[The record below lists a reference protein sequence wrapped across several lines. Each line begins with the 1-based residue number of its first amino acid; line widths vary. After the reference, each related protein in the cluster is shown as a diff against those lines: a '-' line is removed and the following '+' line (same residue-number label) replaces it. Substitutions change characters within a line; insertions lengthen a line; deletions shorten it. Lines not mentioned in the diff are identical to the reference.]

1 MKKIIIMSLIASANL
16 YAVSEIQ
23 LDKTVVS
30 STAGFEKPIIEENKN
45 VVLITAEQIEKK
57 QYTDV
62 ESILKDTPNVVIQE
76 TEFGPVVNLRGSGE
90 RSMSRVKTMVDGI
103 SITPLEEAMGT
114 LPINSIPVNSIE
126 RIEIIPG
133 GGAVLYGRGTT
144 GGVVN
149 IITKSNAGKDFVN
162 ADVKYGSYGTRDTGF
177 ALGQMIDENFYVNF
191 AGQYVNKNGYR
202 DNEELES
209 KSFNGGFDYKINDRH
224 RVKFQASHY
233 DDNSTSSAA
242 VEKSLL
248 EHNRKLAGE
257 NISADSERKSF
268 ALDYEYKPKDNL
280 TFYAN
285 AFKTKYERNFIQD
298 DTSDYILPPFSEK
311 MPFGVKLKN
320 LNSTMNGNF
329 IEETKG
335 VKLKSKYEYDRGTL
349 IFGYDYIAANLKR
362 NSFVS
367 TDKFAFKDAVLTD
380 KNTGKELS
388 GMEALLQGM
397 AGNSKGQVAVD
408 TLIDMDKDT
417 HAVYFLNDYKLTNKF
432 NLTTGLRYE
441 YSDYSGNRTSI
452 SKMYGSDYKGTMI
465 GGMLFGK
472 ENPKNLG
479 INTAEVDEETNNFAG
494 EIGLTYKYSDTGSV
508 YSRYE
513 RGFISPLPT
522 QLTNKINNGKTTE
535 YQNSNLDSET
545 IDSIEFGV
553 RDFIG
558 NSYVSATVFASQ
570 TNDEIAT
577 LDRNADNPATK
588 LWRFVNIGKTRRVGA
603 ELYSEQYFDK
613 LTLNQ
618 SVSYVNAEITKVGSV
633 NKDAGETYLEKG
645 DKVPM
650 VSDWKITLGAD
661 YKLTEKLSVGANYT
675 YNSGYERRELAENGE
690 VPKTTKISGYGVTD
704 AYVQYS
710 VNENFILKGGINNLF
725 NEEYNY
731 YETSST
737 SIPAPERNYYVAGS
751 IVL

>member
-1 MKKIIIMSLIASANL
+1 MKKIIIMSFIASANL

-45 VVLITAEQIEKK
+45 VVLITEEQIKKK
-57 QYTDV
+57 QYSDV

-76 TEFGPVVNLRGSGE
+76 TEFEPVVNLRGSGE

-103 SITPLEEAMGT
+103 AITPLEEAMGT
-114 LPINSIPVNSIE
+114 LPINSIPINSIE

-133 GGAVLYGRGTT
+133 GGAVLYGSGTT

-149 IITKSNAGKDFVN
+149 IITKSNIRENFVN
-162 ADVKYGSYGTRDTGF
+162 ADMKYGSYGTRDTGF
-177 ALGQMIDENFYVNF
+177 AIGQMIDKDFYVNF

-209 KSFNGGFDYKINDRH
+209 KSFNGGFDYKINEKH

-233 DDNSTSSAA
+233 DDNSTSSTA

-268 ALDYEYKPKDNL
+268 ALDYEYKAKDNL

-298 DTSDYILPPFSEK
+298 DTMSKEQTAEMIK
-311 MPFGVKLKN
+311 GNMPSSSAMINSIKIDKDVKGSMTGK
-320 LNSTMNGNF
+320 F
-329 IEETKG
+329 VEETEG
-335 VKLKSKYEYDRGTL
+335 VKLKSKYEYNRGTL
-349 IFGYDYIAANLKR
+349 IFGYDYTAANLKR
-362 NSFVS
+362 DSLVS
-367 TDKFAFKDAVLTD
+367 TEEF
-380 KNTGKELS
+380 TGKV
-388 GMEALLQGM
+388 M
-397 AGNSKGQVAVD
+397 GQNFKATFKTD
-408 TLIDMDKDT
+408 TFVDMDKDT
-417 HAVYFLNDYKLTNKF
+417 HAVYALNDYKLTDRL

-441 YSDYSGNRTSI
+441 YSKYDGNRLTNTKPNITIIRDNQQQIPMSIEVAPKTS
-452 SKMYGSDYKGTMI
+452 
-465 GGMLFGK
+465 
-472 ENPKNLG
+472 
-479 INTAEVDEETNNFAG
+479 EVDEETNNFAG

-535 YQNSNLDSET
+535 YQSSNLDSET

-558 NSYVSATVFASQ
+558 NSYVSATIFASQ

-661 YKLTEKLSVGANYT
+661 YKLTDKLSVGAGYT
-675 YNSGYERRELAENGE
+675 YNSGYERRELAESGK
-690 VPKTTKISGYGVTD
+690 VPKTTKISGYGVAD
-704 AYVQYS
+704 AYIQYS
-710 VNENFILKGGINNLF
+710 VNDNFILKGGVNNLF

-737 SIPAPERNYYVAGS
+737 SIPAPERNYYIAGS

>member
-1 MKKIIIMSLIASANL
+1 MKKIIIMSFIASANL

-45 VVLITAEQIEKK
+45 VVLITEEQIKKK
-57 QYTDV
+57 QYSDV

-103 SITPLEEAMGT
+103 AITPLEEAMGT
-114 LPINSIPVNSIE
+114 LPINSIPINSIE

-133 GGAVLYGRGTT
+133 GGAVLYGSGTT

-149 IITKSNAGKDFVN
+149 IITKSNIRENFVN
-162 ADVKYGSYGTRDTGF
+162 ADMKYGSYGTRDTGF
-177 ALGQMIDENFYVNF
+177 AIGQMIDKDFYVNF

-209 KSFNGGFDYKINDRH
+209 KSFNGGFDYKINEKH

-233 DDNSTSSAA
+233 DDNSTSSIA

-268 ALDYEYKPKDNL
+268 ALDYEYKAKDNL

-298 DTSDYILPPFSEK
+298 DTMSKEQTAEMIK
-311 MPFGVKLKN
+311 GNMPSSSAMINSIKIDKDVKGSMTGK
-320 LNSTMNGNF
+320 F
-329 IEETKG
+329 VEETEG
-335 VKLKSKYEYDRGTL
+335 VKLKSKYEYNRGTL
-349 IFGYDYIAANLKR
+349 IFGYDYTVANLKR
-362 NSFVS
+362 DSLVS
-367 TDKFAFKDAVLTD
+367 TEEF
-380 KNTGKELS
+380 TGKV
-388 GMEALLQGM
+388 M
-397 AGNSKGQVAVD
+397 GQNFKATFKTD
-408 TLIDMDKDT
+408 TFVDMDKDT
-417 HAVYFLNDYKLTNKF
+417 HAVYALNDYKLTDRL

-441 YSDYSGNRTSI
+441 YSKYDGNRLTNTKPNITIIRDNQQQIPMSIEVAPKTS
-452 SKMYGSDYKGTMI
+452 
-465 GGMLFGK
+465 
-472 ENPKNLG
+472 
-479 INTAEVDEETNNFAG
+479 EVDEETNNFAG

-522 QLTNKINNGKTTE
+522 QLTNKINNRKTTE
-535 YQNSNLDSET
+535 YQSSNLDSET

-558 NSYVSATVFASQ
+558 NSYVSATIFASQ

-661 YKLTEKLSVGANYT
+661 YKLTDKLSVGAGYT
-675 YNSGYERRELAENGE
+675 YNSGYERRELAESGK
-690 VPKTTKISGYGVTD
+690 VPKTTKISGYGVAD
-704 AYVQYS
+704 AYIQYS
-710 VNENFILKGGINNLF
+710 VNDNFILKGGVNNLF

-737 SIPAPERNYYVAGS
+737 SIPAPERNYYIAGS

>member
-133 GGAVLYGRGTT
+133 GGAVLYGSGTT

-367 TDKFAFKDAVLTD
+367 TDKFAFKDAVLAD

-408 TLIDMDKDT
+408 TLIDMDK
-417 HAVYFLNDYKLTNKF
+417 
-432 NLTTGLRYE
+432 
-441 YSDYSGNRTSI
+441 
-452 SKMYGSDYKGTMI
+452 
-465 GGMLFGK
+465 
-472 ENPKNLG
+472 
-479 INTAEVDEETNNFAG
+479 
-494 EIGLTYKYSDTGSV
+494 
-508 YSRYE
+508 
-513 RGFISPLPT
+513 
-522 QLTNKINNGKTTE
+522 
-535 YQNSNLDSET
+535 
-545 IDSIEFGV
+545 
-553 RDFIG
+553 
-558 NSYVSATVFASQ
+558 
-570 TNDEIAT
+570 
-577 LDRNADNPATK
+577 
-588 LWRFVNIGKTRRVGA
+588 
-603 ELYSEQYFDK
+603 
-613 LTLNQ
+613 
-618 SVSYVNAEITKVGSV
+618 
-633 NKDAGETYLEKG
+633 
-645 DKVPM
+645 
-650 VSDWKITLGAD
+650 
-661 YKLTEKLSVGANYT
+661 
-675 YNSGYERRELAENGE
+675 
-690 VPKTTKISGYGVTD
+690 
-704 AYVQYS
+704 
-710 VNENFILKGGINNLF
+710 
-725 NEEYNY
+725 
-731 YETSST
+731 
-737 SIPAPERNYYVAGS
+737 
-751 IVL
+751 

>member
-1 MKKIIIMSLIASANL
+1 MKKIIIMSLIVSANL

-103 SITPLEEAMGT
+103 PITPLEEAMGT

-133 GGAVLYGRGTT
+133 GGAVLYGSGTT

-233 DDNSTSSAA
+233 DDNSTSSVA
-242 VEKSLL
+242 VEKYIL

-367 TDKFAFKDAVLTD
+367 TDKFAFKDAVLAD

-479 INTAEVDEETNNFAG
+479 INPAEVDEETNNFAG

-522 QLTNKINNGKTTE
+522 QLTNKTKEG

-675 YNSGYERRELAENGE
+675 YNSGYERRELAGNGE

-704 AYVQYS
+704 AYIQYS

>member
-1 MKKIIIMSLIASANL
+1 MKKIIIMSLIVSANL

-103 SITPLEEAMGT
+103 PITPLEEAMGT

-133 GGAVLYGRGTT
+133 GGAVLYGSGTT

-149 IITKSNAGKDFVN
+149 IITKSNAGKNFVN

-285 AFKTKYERNFIQD
+285 AFKTKYERNFVQD

-349 IFGYDYIAANLKR
+349 IFGYDYTAANLKR

-522 QLTNKINNGKTTE
+522 QLTNKTKEG

-675 YNSGYERRELAENGE
+675 YNSGYERRELAVKGE
-690 VPKTTKISGYGVTD
+690 APKTTKISGYGVAD

>member
-1 MKKIIIMSLIASANL
+1 MKKIIIMSFIASANL

-45 VVLITAEQIEKK
+45 VVLITEEQIKKK
-57 QYTDV
+57 QYSDV

-103 SITPLEEAMGT
+103 AITPLEEAMGT
-114 LPINSIPVNSIE
+114 LPINSIPINSIE

-133 GGAVLYGRGTT
+133 GGAVLYGSGTT

-149 IITKSNAGKDFVN
+149 IITKSNIRENFVN
-162 ADVKYGSYGTRDTGF
+162 ADMKYGSYGTRDTGF
-177 ALGQMIDENFYVNF
+177 AIGQMIDKDFYVNF

-209 KSFNGGFDYKINDRH
+209 KSFNGGFDYKINEKH

-233 DDNSTSSAA
+233 DDNSTSSTA

-268 ALDYEYKPKDNL
+268 ALDYEYKAKDNL

-298 DTSDYILPPFSEK
+298 DTMSKEQTAEMIK
-311 MPFGVKLKN
+311 GNMPSSSAMINSIKIDKDVKGSMTGK
-320 LNSTMNGNF
+320 F
-329 IEETKG
+329 VEETEG
-335 VKLKSKYEYDRGTL
+335 VKLKSKYEYNRGTL
-349 IFGYDYIAANLKR
+349 IFGYDYTAANLKR
-362 NSFVS
+362 DSLVS
-367 TDKFAFKDAVLTD
+367 TEEF
-380 KNTGKELS
+380 TGKV
-388 GMEALLQGM
+388 M
-397 AGNSKGQVAVD
+397 GQNFKATFKTD
-408 TLIDMDKDT
+408 TFVDMDKDT
-417 HAVYFLNDYKLTNKF
+417 HAVYALNDYKLTDRL

-441 YSDYSGNRTSI
+441 YSKYDGNRLTNTKPNITIIRDNQQQIPMSIEVAPKTS
-452 SKMYGSDYKGTMI
+452 
-465 GGMLFGK
+465 
-472 ENPKNLG
+472 
-479 INTAEVDEETNNFAG
+479 EVDEETNNFAG

-535 YQNSNLDSET
+535 YQSSNLDSET

-558 NSYVSATVFASQ
+558 NSYVSATIFASQ

-588 LWRFVNIGKTRRVGA
+588 LWRFVNIGKTRRVGT

-661 YKLTEKLSVGANYT
+661 YKLTDKLSVGAGYT
-675 YNSGYERRELAENGE
+675 YNSGYERRELAESGK
-690 VPKTTKISGYGVTD
+690 VPKTTKISGYGVAD
-704 AYVQYS
+704 AYIQYS
-710 VNENFILKGGINNLF
+710 VNDNFILKGGVNNLF

-737 SIPAPERNYYVAGS
+737 SIPAPERNYYIAGS

>member
-133 GGAVLYGRGTT
+133 GGAVLYGSGTT

-149 IITKSNAGKDFVN
+149 IITKSNAGKNFVN

-177 ALGQMIDENFYVNF
+177 ALGQMIDKNFYINF

-202 DNEELES
+202 DNDELES

-233 DDNSTSSAA
+233 DDNSTSSTA
-242 VEKSLL
+242 VEKYLL
-248 EHNRKLAGE
+248 KHNRKLAGE

-285 AFKTKYERNFIQD
+285 AFKTKYERNFVQD
-298 DTSDYILPPFSEK
+298 DTMSKEQTAEMIKGNIPSSSPMMEAIKNSIKIDND
-311 MPFGVKLKN
+311 VKGSMTGK
-320 LNSTMNGNF
+320 F
-329 IEETKG
+329 VEETKG
-335 VKLKSKYEYDRGTL
+335 VKLKSKYEYDKGTL
-349 IFGYDYIAANLKR
+349 IFGYDYTTANLKR
-362 NSFVS
+362 DSFVS
-367 TDKFAFKDAVLTD
+367 TEKFKGSATAPFMPIPISFTAAFTTD
-380 KNTGKELS
+380 TF
-388 GMEALLQGM
+388 
-397 AGNSKGQVAVD
+397 VD
-408 TLIDMDKDT
+408 MNKDT
-417 HAVYFLNDYKLTNKF
+417 HAVYALNDYKLTDRL

-441 YSDYSGNRTSI
+441 YSKYDGNRLTNTKPEVSIMPKPISVSKTS
-452 SKMYGSDYKGTMI
+452 
-465 GGMLFGK
+465 
-472 ENPKNLG
+472 
-479 INTAEVDEETNNFAG
+479 EVDEETNNFAG

-522 QLTNKINNGKTTE
+522 QLTNKTKEG

-690 VPKTTKISGYGVTD
+690 VPKTTKISGYEVTD

-710 VNENFILKGGINNLF
+710 VNENFILKA
-725 NEEYNY
+725 E
-731 YETSST
+731 
-737 SIPAPERNYYVAGS
+737 
-751 IVL
+751 

>member
-133 GGAVLYGRGTT
+133 GGAVLYGSGTT

-202 DNEELES
+202 DNDELES

-285 AFKTKYERNFIQD
+285 AFKTKYERNFVQD
-298 DTSDYILPPFSEK
+298 DTMTANEVADMIMGTG
-311 MPFGVKLKN
+311 MPFKPTIDNDVKGSMTGK
-320 LNSTMNGNF
+320 F
-329 IEETKG
+329 VEETKG
-335 VKLKSKYEYDRGTL
+335 VKLKSKYEYDKGTL
-349 IFGYDYIAANLKR
+349 IFGYDYTTANLKR
-362 NSFVS
+362 DSFVN
-367 TDKFAFKDAVLTD
+367 TKEF
-380 KNTGKELS
+380 TGKV
-388 GMEALLQGM
+388 M
-397 AGNSKGQVAVD
+397 GQNFKATFKTD
-408 TLIDMDKDT
+408 TFVDMDKDT
-417 HAVYFLNDYKLTNKF
+417 HAVYALNDYKLTDRL

-441 YSDYSGNRTSI
+441 YSKYDGNRLTNT
-452 SKMYGSDYKGTMI
+452 KPDVTMI
-465 GGMLFGK
+465 MGNQERPMPMSV
-472 ENPKNLG
+472 NPK
-479 INTAEVDEETNNFAG
+479 TSEVDEETNNFAG

-522 QLTNKINNGKTTE
+522 QLTNKTKEG

-570 TNDEIAT
+570 TNDEIAI

-675 YNSGYERRELAENGE
+675 YNSGYERRELAGNGE

-704 AYVQYS
+704 AYIQYS

>member
-133 GGAVLYGRGTT
+133 GGAVLYGSGTT

-202 DNEELES
+202 DNDELES

-285 AFKTKYERNFIQD
+285 AFKTKYERNFVQD
-298 DTSDYILPPFSEK
+298 DTSVYILPPFSEK
-311 MPFGVKLKN
+311 MPYGVKLKN

-329 IEETKG
+329 IEETEG
-335 VKLKSKYEYDRGTL
+335 IKLKSKYEYDRGTL
-349 IFGYDYIAANLKR
+349 IFGYDYTAANLKR

-380 KNTGKELS
+380 KNTGKELPN
-388 GMEALLQGM
+388 MKPVLETM
-397 AGNSKGQVAVD
+397 AENSKGQVAVD

-417 HAVYFLNDYKLTNKF
+417 HAVYFLNDYRLTNKL

-704 AYVQYS
+704 AYIQYS

>member
-1 MKKIIIMSLIASANL
+1 MKKIIIMSFIASANL

-45 VVLITAEQIEKK
+45 VVLITEEQIKKK
-57 QYTDV
+57 QYSDV

-103 SITPLEEAMGT
+103 AITPLEEAMGT

-133 GGAVLYGRGTT
+133 GGAVLYGSGTT

-149 IITKSNAGKDFVN
+149 IITKSNIRENFVN
-162 ADVKYGSYGTRDTGF
+162 ADMKYGSYGTRDTGF
-177 ALGQMIDENFYVNF
+177 AIGQMIDKDFYVNF

-209 KSFNGGFDYKINDRH
+209 KSFNGGFDYKINEKH

-233 DDNSTSSAA
+233 DDNSTSSTA

-268 ALDYEYKPKDNL
+268 ALDYEYKAKDNL

-298 DTSDYILPPFSEK
+298 DTMSKEQTAEMIK
-311 MPFGVKLKN
+311 GNMPSSSAMINSIKIDKDVKGSMTGK
-320 LNSTMNGNF
+320 F
-329 IEETKG
+329 VEETEG
-335 VKLKSKYEYDRGTL
+335 VKLKSKYEYNRGTL
-349 IFGYDYIAANLKR
+349 IFGYDYTAANLKR
-362 NSFVS
+362 DSLVS
-367 TDKFAFKDAVLTD
+367 TEEF
-380 KNTGKELS
+380 TGKV
-388 GMEALLQGM
+388 M
-397 AGNSKGQVAVD
+397 GQNFKATFKTD
-408 TLIDMDKDT
+408 TFVDMDKDT
-417 HAVYFLNDYKLTNKF
+417 HAVYALNDYKLTDRL

-441 YSDYSGNRTSI
+441 YSKYDGNRLTNTKPNITIIRDNQQQIPMSIEVAPKTS
-452 SKMYGSDYKGTMI
+452 
-465 GGMLFGK
+465 
-472 ENPKNLG
+472 
-479 INTAEVDEETNNFAG
+479 EVDEETNNFAG

-535 YQNSNLDSET
+535 YQSSNLDSET

-558 NSYVSATVFASQ
+558 NSYVSATIFASQ

-661 YKLTEKLSVGANYT
+661 YKLTDKLSVGAGYT
-675 YNSGYERRELAENGE
+675 YNSGYERRELAESGK
-690 VPKTTKISGYGVTD
+690 VPKTTKISGYGVAD
-704 AYVQYS
+704 AYIQYS
-710 VNENFILKGGINNLF
+710 VNDNFILKGGVNNLF

-737 SIPAPERNYYVAGS
+737 SIPAPERNYYIAGS

>member
-133 GGAVLYGRGTT
+133 GGAVLYGSGTT

-202 DNEELES
+202 DNDELES

-268 ALDYEYKPKDNL
+268 ALDYEYKAKDNL

-285 AFKTKYERNFIQD
+285 AFKTKYERNFVQD
-298 DTSDYILPPFSEK
+298 DTMTANEVVDMIMGTG
-311 MPFGVKLKN
+311 MPFKPTIDNDVKGSMTGK
-320 LNSTMNGNF
+320 F
-329 IEETKG
+329 VEETKG
-335 VKLKSKYEYDRGTL
+335 VKLKSKYEYDKGTL
-349 IFGYDYIAANLKR
+349 IFGYDYTTANLKR
-362 NSFVS
+362 DSFVNTEEFKGS
-367 TDKFAFKDAVLTD
+367 AMFMPFKATFTTDTFV
-380 KNTGKELS
+380 
-388 GMEALLQGM
+388 
-397 AGNSKGQVAVD
+397 
-408 TLIDMDKDT
+408 DMDKDT
-417 HAVYFLNDYKLTNKF
+417 HAVYTLNDYKLTDRL

-441 YSDYSGNRTSI
+441 YSKYDGNRLTNTKPDVNISGKPMPMSVAPKTS
-452 SKMYGSDYKGTMI
+452 
-465 GGMLFGK
+465 
-472 ENPKNLG
+472 
-479 INTAEVDEETNNFAG
+479 EVDEETNNFAG

-675 YNSGYERRELAENGE
+675 YNSGYERRELAGNGE

-704 AYVQYS
+704 AYIQYS

>member
-1 MKKIIIMSLIASANL
+1 MKKIIIMSFIASANL

-45 VVLITAEQIEKK
+45 VVLITEEQIKKK
-57 QYTDV
+57 QYSDV

-103 SITPLEEAMGT
+103 AITPLEEAMGT

-133 GGAVLYGRGTT
+133 GGAVLYGSGTT

-149 IITKSNAGKDFVN
+149 IITKSNIRENFVN
-162 ADVKYGSYGTRDTGF
+162 ADMKYGSYGTRDTGF
-177 ALGQMIDENFYVNF
+177 AIGQMIDKDFYVNF

-209 KSFNGGFDYKINDRH
+209 KSFNGGFDYKINEKH

-233 DDNSTSSAA
+233 DDNSTSSTA

-268 ALDYEYKPKDNL
+268 ALDYEYKAKDNL

-298 DTSDYILPPFSEK
+298 DTMSKEQTAEMIK
-311 MPFGVKLKN
+311 GNMPSSSAMINSIKIDKDVKGSMTGK
-320 LNSTMNGNF
+320 F
-329 IEETKG
+329 VEETEG
-335 VKLKSKYEYDRGTL
+335 VKLKSKYEYNRGTL
-349 IFGYDYIAANLKR
+349 IFGYDYTAANLKR
-362 NSFVS
+362 DSLVS
-367 TDKFAFKDAVLTD
+367 TEEF
-380 KNTGKELS
+380 TGKV
-388 GMEALLQGM
+388 M
-397 AGNSKGQVAVD
+397 GQNFKATFKTD
-408 TLIDMDKDT
+408 TFVNMDKDT
-417 HAVYFLNDYKLTNKF
+417 HAVYALNDYKLTDRL

-441 YSDYSGNRTSI
+441 YSRYDGNRLTNTKPNITIIRDNQQQIPMSIEVAPKTS
-452 SKMYGSDYKGTMI
+452 
-465 GGMLFGK
+465 
-472 ENPKNLG
+472 
-479 INTAEVDEETNNFAG
+479 EVDEETNNFAG

-535 YQNSNLDSET
+535 YQSSNLDSET

-558 NSYVSATVFASQ
+558 NSYVSATIFASQ

-661 YKLTEKLSVGANYT
+661 YKLTDKLSVGAGYT
-675 YNSGYERRELAENGE
+675 YNSGYERRELAESGK
-690 VPKTTKISGYGVTD
+690 VPKTTKISGYGVAD
-704 AYVQYS
+704 AYIQYS
-710 VNENFILKGGINNLF
+710 VNDNFILKGGVNNLF

-737 SIPAPERNYYVAGS
+737 SIPAPERNYYIAGS

>member
-1 MKKIIIMSLIASANL
+1 MKKIIIMSLIVSANL

-133 GGAVLYGRGTT
+133 GGAVLYGSGTT

-202 DNEELES
+202 DNDELES

-224 RVKFQASHY
+224 RIKFQASHY

-285 AFKTKYERNFIQD
+285 AFKTKYERNFVQD
-298 DTSDYILPPFSEK
+298 DTMSKEQTAEMIKGNIPSSSPMMEAIKNSIKIDND
-311 MPFGVKLKN
+311 VKGSMTGK
-320 LNSTMNGNF
+320 F
-329 IEETKG
+329 VEETKG
-335 VKLKSKYEYDRGTL
+335 VKLKSKYEYDKGTL
-349 IFGYDYIAANLKR
+349 IFGYDYTTANLKR
-362 NSFVS
+362 DSFVS
-367 TDKFAFKDAVLTD
+367 TEKFKGSATAPFIPIPISFTAAFTTD
-380 KNTGKELS
+380 TF
-388 GMEALLQGM
+388 
-397 AGNSKGQVAVD
+397 VD
-408 TLIDMDKDT
+408 MNKDT
-417 HAVYFLNDYKLTNKF
+417 HAVYALNDYKLTDRL

-441 YSDYSGNRTSI
+441 YSKYDGNRLTNTKPEVSIMPKPISVSKTS
-452 SKMYGSDYKGTMI
+452 
-465 GGMLFGK
+465 
-472 ENPKNLG
+472 
-479 INTAEVDEETNNFAG
+479 EVDEETNNFAG

-522 QLTNKINNGKTTE
+522 QLTNKTKEG

-618 SVSYVNAEITKVGSV
+618 SVSYVNAEIIKVGSV

-675 YNSGYERRELAENGE
+675 YNSGYERRELAGNGE

>member
-133 GGAVLYGRGTT
+133 GGAVLYGSGTT

-202 DNEELES
+202 DNDELES

-242 VEKSLL
+242 VEKYLL

-285 AFKTKYERNFIQD
+285 AFKTKYERNFVQD
-298 DTSDYILPPFSEK
+298 DTMTANEVADMIMGTG
-311 MPFGVKLKN
+311 MPFKPTIDNDVKGSMTGK
-320 LNSTMNGNF
+320 F
-329 IEETKG
+329 VEETEG

-349 IFGYDYIAANLKR
+349 IFGYDYTTANLKR
-362 NSFVS
+362 DSFVS
-367 TDKFAFKDAVLTD
+367 TEEFTGSVAMGPTNKIPFKATFTTD
-380 KNTGKELS
+380 TF
-388 GMEALLQGM
+388 
-397 AGNSKGQVAVD
+397 V
-408 TLIDMDKDT
+408 DMDKDT
-417 HAVYFLNDYKLTNKF
+417 HAVYALNDYKLTDRL

-441 YSDYSGNRTSI
+441 YSKYDGNRLTNT
-452 SKMYGSDYKGTMI
+452 KPDVTMI
-465 GGMLFGK
+465 MGSQEIPMPMSVA
-472 ENPKNLG
+472 PK
-479 INTAEVDEETNNFAG
+479 TSEVDEETNNFAG

-522 QLTNKINNGKTTE
+522 QLTNKTSSG
-535 YQNSNLDSET
+535 YQSSNLDSET

-558 NSYVSATVFASQ
+558 NSYVSATIFASQ

-588 LWRFVNIGKTRRVGA
+588 LWRFVNIGKTRRIGA

-618 SVSYVNAEITKVGSV
+618 SVSYVNAEITKAGSV
-633 NKDAGETYLEKG
+633 NTGENYLEKG

-661 YKLTEKLSVGANYT
+661 YKLTEKLSIGANYT
-675 YNSGYERRELAENGE
+675 YNSGYERRELAGNGE
-690 VPKTTKISGYGVTD
+690 VPKTTKISGYGVAD

>member
-1 MKKIIIMSLIASANL
+1 MKKIIIMSLIVSANL

-133 GGAVLYGRGTT
+133 GGAVLYGSGTT

-149 IITKSNAGKDFVN
+149 IITKSNAGKNFVN

-233 DDNSTSSAA
+233 GDNSTSSAA

-268 ALDYEYKPKDNL
+268 ALDYEYKAKDNL

-285 AFKTKYERNFIQD
+285 AFKTKYERNFVQD
-298 DTSDYILPPFSEK
+298 DTMTANEVADMIMGTG
-311 MPFGVKLKN
+311 MPFKPTIDNDVKGSMK
-320 LNSTMNGNF
+320 GKF
-329 IEETKG
+329 VEETEG
-335 VKLKSKYEYDRGTL
+335 VKLKSKYEYDKGTL
-349 IFGYDYIAANLKR
+349 IFGYDYTTANLKR
-362 NSFVS
+362 DSFVS
-367 TDKFAFKDAVLTD
+367 TDEFNGSVAMGPAKIPFKATFTTD
-380 KNTGKELS
+380 TF
-388 GMEALLQGM
+388 
-397 AGNSKGQVAVD
+397 V
-408 TLIDMDKDT
+408 DMDKDT
-417 HAVYFLNDYKLTNKF
+417 HAVYALNDYKLTDRL

-441 YSDYSGNRTSI
+441 YSKYDGNRLTNT
-452 SKMYGSDYKGTMI
+452 KPDVTMI
-465 GGMLFGK
+465 MGNQEIPMSMSVA
-472 ENPKNLG
+472 PK
-479 INTAEVDEETNNFAG
+479 TSEVDEETNNFAG

-618 SVSYVNAEITKVGSV
+618 SISYVNAEITKVGSV

-675 YNSGYERRELAENGE
+675 YNSGYERRELAGNGE

-704 AYVQYS
+704 AYIQYS

>member
-133 GGAVLYGRGTT
+133 GGAVLYGSGTT

-285 AFKTKYERNFIQD
+285 AFKTKYERNFVQD
-298 DTSDYILPPFSEK
+298 DTMSKEQTAEMIKGNIPSSSPMMEAIKNSIKIDND
-311 MPFGVKLKN
+311 VKGSMTGK
-320 LNSTMNGNF
+320 F
-329 IEETKG
+329 VEETKG
-335 VKLKSKYEYDRGTL
+335 VKLKSKYEYDKGTL
-349 IFGYDYIAANLKR
+349 IFGYDYTTANLKR
-362 NSFVS
+362 DSFVS
-367 TDKFAFKDAVLTD
+367 TEKFKGSATAPFMPIPISFTAAFTTD
-380 KNTGKELS
+380 TF
-388 GMEALLQGM
+388 
-397 AGNSKGQVAVD
+397 VD
-408 TLIDMDKDT
+408 MNKDT
-417 HAVYFLNDYKLTNKF
+417 HAVYALNDYKLTDRL

-441 YSDYSGNRTSI
+441 YSKYDGNRLTNTKPEVSIMPKPISVSKTS
-452 SKMYGSDYKGTMI
+452 
-465 GGMLFGK
+465 
-472 ENPKNLG
+472 
-479 INTAEVDEETNNFAG
+479 EVDEETNNFAG

-522 QLTNKINNGKTTE
+522 QLTNKTKEG

-618 SVSYVNAEITKVGSV
+618 SVSYVNAEIIKVGSV

>member
-1 MKKIIIMSLIASANL
+1 MKKIIIMSFIASANL

-45 VVLITAEQIEKK
+45 VVLITEEQIKKK
-57 QYTDV
+57 QYSDV

-103 SITPLEEAMGT
+103 AITPLEEAMGT

-133 GGAVLYGRGTT
+133 GGAVLYGSGTT

-149 IITKSNAGKDFVN
+149 IIKKSNIRENFVN
-162 ADVKYGSYGTRDTGF
+162 ADMKYGSYGTRDTGF
-177 ALGQMIDENFYVNF
+177 AIGQMIDKDFYVNF

-209 KSFNGGFDYKINDRH
+209 KSFNGGFDYKINEKH

-233 DDNSTSSAA
+233 DDNSTSSTA

-268 ALDYEYKPKDNL
+268 ALDYEYKAKDNL

-298 DTSDYILPPFSEK
+298 DTMSKEQTAEMIK
-311 MPFGVKLKN
+311 GNMPSSSAMINSIKIDKDVKGSMTGK
-320 LNSTMNGNF
+320 F
-329 IEETKG
+329 VEETEG
-335 VKLKSKYEYDRGTL
+335 VKLKSKYEYNRGTL
-349 IFGYDYIAANLKR
+349 IFGYDYTAANLKR
-362 NSFVS
+362 DSLVS
-367 TDKFAFKDAVLTD
+367 TEEF
-380 KNTGKELS
+380 TGKV
-388 GMEALLQGM
+388 M
-397 AGNSKGQVAVD
+397 GQNFKATFKTD
-408 TLIDMDKDT
+408 TFVDMDKDT
-417 HAVYFLNDYKLTNKF
+417 HAVYALNDYKLTDRL

-441 YSDYSGNRTSI
+441 YSKYDGNRLTNTKPNITIIRDNQQQIPMSIEVAPKTS
-452 SKMYGSDYKGTMI
+452 
-465 GGMLFGK
+465 
-472 ENPKNLG
+472 
-479 INTAEVDEETNNFAG
+479 EVDEETNNFAG

-535 YQNSNLDSET
+535 YQSSNLDSET

-661 YKLTEKLSVGANYT
+661 YKLTDKLSVGAGYT
-675 YNSGYERRELAENGE
+675 YNSGYERRELAESGK
-690 VPKTTKISGYGVTD
+690 VPKTTKISGYGVAD
-704 AYVQYS
+704 AYIQYS
-710 VNENFILKGGINNLF
+710 VNDNFILKGGVNNLF

-737 SIPAPERNYYVAGS
+737 SIPAPERNYYIAGS

>member
-133 GGAVLYGRGTT
+133 GGAVLYGSGTT

-202 DNEELES
+202 DNDELES

-224 RVKFQASHY
+224 RIKFQASHY

-285 AFKTKYERNFIQD
+285 AFKTKYERNFVQD
-298 DTSDYILPPFSEK
+298 DTMSKEQTAEMIKGNIPSSSPMMEAIKNSIKIDND
-311 MPFGVKLKN
+311 VKGSMTGK
-320 LNSTMNGNF
+320 F
-329 IEETKG
+329 VEETEG
-335 VKLKSKYEYDRGTL
+335 VKLKSKYEYDKGTL
-349 IFGYDYIAANLKR
+349 IFGYDYTTANLKR
-362 NSFVS
+362 DSFVNTEEFKGS
-367 TDKFAFKDAVLTD
+367 AMFMPFKATFTTDTFV
-380 KNTGKELS
+380 
-388 GMEALLQGM
+388 
-397 AGNSKGQVAVD
+397 
-408 TLIDMDKDT
+408 DMDKDT
-417 HAVYFLNDYKLTNKF
+417 HAVYTLNDYKLTDRL

-441 YSDYSGNRTSI
+441 YSKYDGNRLTNT
-452 SKMYGSDYKGTMI
+452 KPDVTMI
-465 GGMLFGK
+465 MGNQERPLPIPVA
-472 ENPKNLG
+472 PK
-479 INTAEVDEETNNFAG
+479 TSEVDEETNNFAG

-675 YNSGYERRELAENGE
+675 YNSGYERRELAGNGE

-704 AYVQYS
+704 AYIQYS

>member
-1 MKKIIIMSLIASANL
+1 MKKIIIMSFIASANL

-45 VVLITAEQIEKK
+45 VVLITEEQIKKK
-57 QYTDV
+57 QYSDV

-103 SITPLEEAMGT
+103 AITPLEEAMGT

-133 GGAVLYGRGTT
+133 GGAVLYGSGTT

-149 IITKSNAGKDFVN
+149 IITKSNIRENFVN
-162 ADVKYGSYGTRDTGF
+162 ADMKYGSYGTRDTGF
-177 ALGQMIDENFYVNF
+177 AIGQMIDKDFYVNF

-209 KSFNGGFDYKINDRH
+209 KSFNGGFDYKINEKH

-233 DDNSTSSAA
+233 DDNSTSSTA

-268 ALDYEYKPKDNL
+268 ALDYEYKAKDNL

-298 DTSDYILPPFSEK
+298 DTMSKEQTAEMIK
-311 MPFGVKLKN
+311 GNMPSSSAMINSIKIDKDVKGSMAGK
-320 LNSTMNGNF
+320 F
-329 IEETKG
+329 VEETEG
-335 VKLKSKYEYDRGTL
+335 VKLKSKYEYNRGTL
-349 IFGYDYIAANLKR
+349 IFGYDYTAANLKR
-362 NSFVS
+362 DSLVS
-367 TDKFAFKDAVLTD
+367 TEEF
-380 KNTGKELS
+380 TGKV
-388 GMEALLQGM
+388 M
-397 AGNSKGQVAVD
+397 GQNFKATFKTD
-408 TLIDMDKDT
+408 TFVDMDKDT
-417 HAVYFLNDYKLTNKF
+417 HAVYALNDYKLTDRL

-441 YSDYSGNRTSI
+441 YSKYDGNRLTNTKPNITIIRDNQQQIPMSIEVAPKTS
-452 SKMYGSDYKGTMI
+452 
-465 GGMLFGK
+465 
-472 ENPKNLG
+472 
-479 INTAEVDEETNNFAG
+479 EVDEETNNFAG

-535 YQNSNLDSET
+535 YQSSNLDSET

-558 NSYVSATVFASQ
+558 NSYVSATIFASQ

-661 YKLTEKLSVGANYT
+661 YKLTDKLSVGAGYT
-675 YNSGYERRELAENGE
+675 YNSGYERRELAESGK
-690 VPKTTKISGYGVTD
+690 VPKTTKISGYGVAD
-704 AYVQYS
+704 AYIQYS
-710 VNENFILKGGINNLF
+710 VNDNFILKGGVNNLF

-737 SIPAPERNYYVAGS
+737 SIPAPERNYYIAGS